1 MLEVDLLLQIPNLK
15 LQSLHAGRSR
25 LVDQH
30 CRSWTQEENAPMIP
44 PLHPWVIG
52 SYNGVFSSQRKS
64 IATHSP
70 SVSLAQRELAV

>member
-1 MLEVDLLLQIPNLK
+1 M
-15 LQSLHAGRSR
+15 

-30 CRSWTQEENAPMIP
+30 CRSWTQEENAPIP

-64 IATHSP
+64 IAAHSP